1 MALYCS
7 SCSGMYTDFTV
18 KLISVSKYKENM
30 EKLFYTNLHLTG
42 DDLPC
47 NAMVQESN
55 IGDKMPEIDT
65 DVCTETEKNEPL
77 LTVILDTSRG
87 SGLKYENICRIIL
100 QKHFK
105 ANFLTER
112 ERSMFCCHQPPVS
125 IRD

>member
-1 MALYCS
+1 
-7 SCSGMYTDFTV
+7 
-18 KLISVSKYKENM
+18 M
-30 EKLFYTNLHLTG
+30 EKLFYTNLLLTG

-100 QKHFK
+100 QKIP
-105 ANFLTER
+105 NFLTER
-112 ERSMFCCHQPPVS
+112 GRSRFCCHQSPVS
-125 IRD
+125 TRV